1 MTIFGTV
8 FFLKLI
14 SYGNQIELQ
23 WRLVLAKIMNSFK
36 VQAVLELISAIRKG
50 SGSHSSLLTNR
61 LTILIA
67 DPKPTL

>member
-1 MTIFGTV
+1 MTTFGTV

-14 SYGNQIELQ
+14 SYGNDIELH
-23 WRLVLAKIMNSFK
+23 WRLFLAKIMNSFK

-50 SGSHSSLLTNR
+50 SGSHSPLLTNR

-67 DPKPTL
+67 ESKHTL